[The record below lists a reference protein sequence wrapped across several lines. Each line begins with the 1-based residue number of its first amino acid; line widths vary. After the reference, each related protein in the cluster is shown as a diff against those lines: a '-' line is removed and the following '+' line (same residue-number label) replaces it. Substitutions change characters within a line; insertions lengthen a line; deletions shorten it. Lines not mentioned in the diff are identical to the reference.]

1 MRPEAEP
8 LYLSPSEE
16 QQLRQMARGR
26 RTESRL
32 VQRATIIL
40 AVAGGDSIKAIAAK
54 HHTTRT
60 TVRYWRNCY
69 CERRQAEPQGPVCSR
84 LQDKERSGARAT
96 ITAEQYVDLLAL
108 ASTEP
113 ESLGL
118 PFTHW
123 SDRDLAAHAPFSIHH
138 TTVSRFLKE
147 CNLKPHRVVG
157 WMNRKADP
165 DFDRRATHV
174 KQVLA
179 HAVSPQADPKEVVLS
194 FDEKPGIQALERIA
208 KDKPMQVGRPVKQEF
223 EYRRHG
229 TLVLLAM
236 MLISTGEILSLV
248 SPTRTNEDTADL
260 LRMHLVLLLFR
271 GFRRIT
277 IVLDQLNTHM
287 SLDVVEMVAS
297 VCGVPLPDPTT
308 LKTMA
313 QRRAWLEST
322 DKSIVFC
329 FTPKHASWL
338 NPIEI
343 WFGVLARK
351 ALRRGSFASLDE
363 LRAKLNAFIQYYN
376 EKMAH
381 PYKLRQLKKRSPE
394 PPVQWFGTSA
404 AHQ

>member
-1 MRPEAEP
+1 MRLESEP
-8 LYLSPSEE
+8 IHLSPSEE
-16 QQLRQMARGR
+16 QALLQIARGR
-26 RTESRL
+26 CEQSRL
-32 VQRATIIL
+32 VQRATIIVE
-40 AVAGGDSIKAIAAK
+40 AARGQSTKAIAKA

-60 TVRYWRNCY
+60 TVRCWRRRY
-69 CERRQAEPQGPVCSR
+69 CERRQAEPEGTVRSR
-84 LQDKERSGARAT
+84 LQDSVRIGAPQT

-108 ASTEP
+108 ATTTP
-113 ESLGL
+113 EQMGL

-123 SDRDLAAHAPFSIHH
+123 SSRDLASQVNFSIHH

-165 DFDRRATHV
+165 EFDQRAAHV

-179 HAVSPQADPKEVVLS
+179 HAVSPAADPEEAVLS

-208 KDKPMQVGRPVKQEF
+208 QDKPMQLGRPVKQEF

-236 MLISTGEILSLV
+236 MLIHTGPILGMV
-248 SPTRTNEDTADL
+248 SPTRTNDDTARL

-287 SLDVVEMVAS
+287 SLDVVHMVAS
-297 VCGVPLPDPTT
+297 VCDLPLPDPTT
-308 LKTMA
+308 LETMA
-313 QRRAWLEST
+313 QRRAWLESA
-322 DKSIVFC
+322 DKPIVFC

-351 ALRRGSFASLDE
+351 ALRRGSFSSLDD
-363 LRAKLNAFIQYYN
+363 LRAKLYAFIEYYN
-376 EKMAH
+376 EKLAH
-381 PYKLRQLKKRSPE
+381 PYKLRQLKKK
-394 PPVQWFGTSA
+394 A
-404 AHQ
+404 A